1 MFDFGFWEIAIVGII
16 TLIVVGP
23 EKMPSLA
30 RKAGLYFGKLNRFFN
45 KVKSDIN
52 EELRMDE
59 IKEQMSMDEEKII
72 ISEVTEDIQSS
83 VDSLREENIL
93 SDKKTK
99 QPMTDQ
105 KHSMEK
111 LPLVQHLIELRR
123 SLLRSVIAITI
134 FFVVLFPFADEIYNF
149 IADPI
154 VQAIPGSNLI
164 AIGVISPFLTP
175 LKMSLILA
183 IYIAMPYLLYQLW
196 MFVAPALYRHEKRL
210 VLPLVV
216 SSTLLFYAGIVFS
229 FYIVFPVIFG
239 FLAGVG
245 PDSVNF
251 APDIQ
256 YYLDFILKVSF
267 AFGVAFEVPVVTIL
281 LIIFGVTTP
290 QKLKKNRSYIII
302 GSFVIGMILT
312 PPDVISQFLIAI
324 PIWLL
329 FEGGLIF
336 SSFFKVRENG
346 KQRDS
351 NSSEN
356 DWTSKSHNDMMDKV
370 EQEMNDNVKNNELKK

>member
-1 MFDFGFWEIAIVGII
+1 
-16 TLIVVGP
+16 
-23 EKMPSLA
+23 
-30 RKAGLYFGKLNRFFN
+30 
-45 KVKSDIN
+45 
-52 EELRMDE
+52 
-59 IKEQMSMDEEKII
+59 
-72 ISEVTEDIQSS
+72 
-83 VDSLREENIL
+83 
-93 SDKKTK
+93 
-99 QPMTDQ
+99 MTDQ
-105 KHSMEK
+105 KYSMEK

-149 IADPI
+149 IAAPI

-329 FEGGLIF
+329 FEAGLIF
-336 SSFFKVRENG
+336 SSFFRVRESD
-346 KQRDS
+346 KQRS
-351 NSSEN
+351 AKSSAN
-356 DWTSKSHNDMMDKV
+356 DWTSKSHNDMMDQV
-370 EQEMNDNVKNNELKK
+370 EKEMNDNVKGNDKMK

>member
-1 MFDFGFWEIAIVGII
+1 MA
-16 TLIVVGP
+16 
-23 EKMPSLA
+23 
-30 RKAGLYFGKLNRFFN
+30 
-45 KVKSDIN
+45 
-52 EELRMDE
+52 
-59 IKEQMSMDEEKII
+59 
-72 ISEVTEDIQSS
+72 
-83 VDSLREENIL
+83 
-93 SDKKTK
+93 
-99 QPMTDQ
+99 DQ
-105 KHSMEK
+105 KNSMEK

-123 SLLRSVIAITI
+123 SLLRSVIAIVV
-134 FFVVLFPFADEIYNF
+134 FFVILFPFADEVYNF
-149 IADPI
+149 IAAPI

-175 LKMSLILA
+175 LKMSLIIA

-196 MFVAPALYRHEKRL
+196 MFIAPALYRHEKRL
-210 VLPLVV
+210 ILPLVV
-216 SSTLLFYAGIVFS
+216 SSTLLFYAGLVFS

-290 QKLKKNRSYIII
+290 QKLKKNRSYIIV

-329 FEGGLIF
+329 FEAGLIF
-336 SSFFKVRENG
+336 SSFFRVRESD
-346 KQRDS
+346 KQRS
-351 NSSEN
+351 AKSSAN
-356 DWTSKSHNDMMDKV
+356 DWTSKSHNDMMDQV
-370 EQEMNDNVKNNELKK
+370 EKEMNDNVKGNDKMK

>member
-1 MFDFGFWEIAIVGII
+1 
-16 TLIVVGP
+16 
-23 EKMPSLA
+23 
-30 RKAGLYFGKLNRFFN
+30 
-45 KVKSDIN
+45 
-52 EELRMDE
+52 
-59 IKEQMSMDEEKII
+59 
-72 ISEVTEDIQSS
+72 
-83 VDSLREENIL
+83 
-93 SDKKTK
+93 
-99 QPMTDQ
+99 MTDQ

-123 SLLRSVIAITI
+123 SLLRSVIAIAI

-196 MFVAPALYRHEKRL
+196 MFIAPALYRHEKRL

-302 GSFVIGMILT
+302 GSFIIGMILT

-346 KQRDS
+346 KQRSS

-356 DWTSKSHNDMMDKV
+356 DWTSKSHNDMMDKL
-370 EQEMNDNVKNNELKK
+370 EQEMNDNVTNNELKK

>member
-1 MFDFGFWEIAIVGII
+1 
-16 TLIVVGP
+16 
-23 EKMPSLA
+23 
-30 RKAGLYFGKLNRFFN
+30 
-45 KVKSDIN
+45 
-52 EELRMDE
+52 
-59 IKEQMSMDEEKII
+59 
-72 ISEVTEDIQSS
+72 
-83 VDSLREENIL
+83 
-93 SDKKTK
+93 
-99 QPMTDQ
+99 MTDQ
-105 KHSMEK
+105 KYSMEK

-329 FEGGLIF
+329 FEVGLIF
-336 SSFFKVRENG
+336 SSFFKVREND
-346 KQRDS
+346 KQRSS

-356 DWTSKSHNDMMDKV
+356 DWTSKPHNDMMDKV
-370 EQEMNDNVKNNELKK
+370 EKEMNDNVTRHDKKK

>member
-1 MFDFGFWEIAIVGII
+1 
-16 TLIVVGP
+16 
-23 EKMPSLA
+23 MP
-30 RKAGLYFGKLNRFFN
+30 
-45 KVKSDIN
+45 
-52 EELRMDE
+52 
-59 IKEQMSMDEEKII
+59 
-72 ISEVTEDIQSS
+72 
-83 VDSLREENIL
+83 
-93 SDKKTK
+93 
-99 QPMTDQ
+99 DQ
-105 KHSMEK
+105 KHSSEK

-123 SLLRSVIAITI
+123 SLLRSVIAIAL
-134 FFVVLFPFADEIYNF
+134 FFLILFPFADEIYNF
-149 IADPI
+149 IAAPI

-183 IYIAMPYLLYQLW
+183 IYVAMPYLLYQLW

-210 VLPLVV
+210 ILPLVI
-216 SSTLLFYAGIVFS
+216 SSTLLFYVGLVFS

-245 PDSVNF
+245 PESVNF

-302 GSFVIGMILT
+302 GSFVLGMILT

-329 FEGGLIF
+329 FEAGLIF
-336 SSFFKVRENG
+336 SSFFRVRDND
-346 KQRDS
+346 KIKDNNPKNS
-351 NSSEN
+351 NN
-356 DWTSKSHNDMMDKV
+356 DWTSKSHNERMDNIEKKMNDKV
-370 EQEMNDNVKNNELKK
+370 IKERKKN